1 MRRLFPDVGN
11 GNARDE
17 ICDFLVGDSS
27 CACPN
32 DQATKPLRTPRRII
46 QSSETTA
53 GDANQVKSV
62 EREMIDQCVEIAG
75 NASRLLT

>member
-17 ICDFLVGDSS
+17 IRDVLVGDSS

-32 DQATKPLRTPRRII
+32 DQAAKPLRTPRRII
-46 QSSETTA
+46 QGSETTA
-53 GDANQVKSV
+53 SDANQVKFV

-75 NASRLLT
+75 NASRLFT